1 MFTTAARATIGVL
14 TYRRPDDLAAL
25 LPFLV
30 EQARRSTEQVD
41 VVVVDN
47 DPDAGAAALVAGFD
61 DDLVRYVHEPT
72 PGIAAARN
80 RMLDEAATSDL
91 LLFIDDDERPVS
103 GWLDLMLDTWK
114 EHRAAAV
121 VGPVISEFSEEP
133 GPWILGGG
141 FFTRRRMPTGT
152 PVTVAATNNL
162 LLDLRE
168 VKRLGLRFDAD
179 FGLSGGSD
187 TLFTRTL
194 AASGARLVWCDDAIV
209 YDVVPP
215 GRLTRAWV
223 LQRYFRSGNSWSRT
237 SVVLTRSRI
246 DRLLTR
252 VRLTASGGVRILG
265 GTATWLWGAASRSTA
280 KHAGGLRT
288 LNRGM
293 GMVAGAWGHV
303 YSEYRR
309 A

>member
-1 MFTTAARATIGVL
+1 MSDTAARLTVGVL

-25 LPFLV
+25 LPALV
-30 EQARRSTEQVD
+30 EQAGRCAVPVN

-47 DPDAGAAALVAGFD
+47 DPDAGASGLVSGYD
-61 DDLVRYVHEPT
+61 SDVVRYVHEPT

-80 RMLDEAATSDL
+80 RMLDEAASADL
-91 LLFIDDDERPVS
+91 LLFIDDDERPVP
-103 GWLDLMLDTWK
+103 GWLDLMLATWQA
-114 EHRAAAV
+114 HRPAAV

-141 FFTRRRMPTGT
+141 FFTRRRLPTGT
-152 PVTVAATNNL
+152 AVTVAATNNL

-168 VKRLGLRFDAD
+168 VRRLALRFDTD

-187 TLFTRTL
+187 TLFTRAL

-209 YDVVPP
+209 YDVVPAA
-215 GRLTRAWV
+215 RLTRAWV
-223 LQRYFRSGNSWSRT
+223 LQRYYRSGNSWSRT
-237 SVVLTRSRI
+237 SVVLTRSRF

-252 VRLTASGGVRILG
+252 IRLTVSGAVRILG
-265 GTATWLWGAASRSTA
+265 GTVTWLWGAAARSTA

-293 GMVAGAWGHV
+293 GMVSGAWGHV